1 MTMAPARSIGDLAG
15 RLERH
20 LANPTSYGAVTTRVL
35 LRTGV
40 NMRSPKPEQA
50 NDPAIITKVTGAL
63 SEMGYRL

>member
-1 MTMAPARSIGDLAG
+1 MTMAPARSVSDLAS

-20 LANPTSYGAVTTRVL
+20 LSNPTSYGAVTTRVL

-50 NDPAIITKVTGAL
+50 SDPAIISKVTGAL
-63 SEMGYRL
+63 TEMGYRL